1 MSLCISG
8 SKMLSFESYPV
19 NEKDKNWGQSLLK
32 QVFSPILS
40 LDNKF
45 QNQGWI
51 IEELIEETNK
61 QKTEQKFQPN
71 SNPEK

>member
-1 MSLCISG
+1 
-8 SKMLSFESYPV
+8 MLSFESYPV

-61 QKTEQKFQPN
+61 QKTELKFQPN